1 MELNE
6 ELLHITVLIIA
17 IVEPL
22 ALFYSKRSKDVMEA
36 VKNLIAS
43 DNERIRHE
51 IALLRLQFVQ
61 VKDCDQHRIE
71 LEQKILNLCEK
82 INN

>member
-6 ELLHITVLIIA
+6 ELLHIAVLIIA

-22 ALFYSKRSKDVMEA
+22 ALFYSKHNKDGMEA
-36 VKNLIAS
+36 IKNLIAS

-51 IALLRLQFVQ
+51 IALLKLQLVQ

-71 LEQKILNLCEK
+71 LEQKILNLCKK
-82 INN
+82 INS